1 MTSASLSGGT
11 SAFGLYG
18 HIRANRW
25 RSMLLLAG
33 LFLLVYAVVFA
44 GALAYNAFVHSNW
57 PLAALL
63 RRAFYDL
70 RVAAPVATILVL
82 LWIAIAYWFNARIV
96 DALAG
101 ARPIERSDN
110 SRLYDQLETL
120 CIATGMKMPALK
132 IIETDALNAY
142 ASGLD
147 EDQYSVTVTRG
158 LIESL
163 DRAEMEAVLAHEL
176 THIRNGDVKLMVIA
190 VIVAGVVSFV
200 GEVLFRWFTD
210 GPVRVGRW
218 SGSRSSGGSSNDS
231 GSNKGGAFA
240 AILIAVAILMAAWAL
255 SLVIRFALSRSRE
268 YLADAGA
275 VELTK
280 DPDALI
286 SALLKVSGRGELP
299 GTPSGIMEMCIDN
312 PRAGFADLFATHPP
326 IETRVEMLMATAGGR
341 LPAWALAGEEPPL
354 PEPEASDALPHPADP
369 ASPWARGGA

>member
-299 GTPSGIMEMCIDN
+299 GTLRHHGNVHRQSARGFRRPVRDASADRDAGRDADGYRR
-312 PRAGFADLFATHPP
+312 RAPP
-326 IETRVEMLMATAGGR
+326 G
-341 LPAWALAGEEPPL
+341 WALAGEEPPL

-369 ASPWARGGA
+369 ASPSARGGA